1 MGESEVM
8 LRKWMMGRDTLGYSG
23 RIGSM
28 NLEEL
33 ASGDYPTFSS
43 LIWHRELT
51 SFTLL
56 LLTDSKTILF
66 GVGSMGIGIHCTRM
80 W

>member
-1 MGESEVM
+1 
-8 LRKWMMGRDTLGYSG
+8 
-23 RIGSM
+23 M